1 MSFYIEIQNEGEIA
15 KTHLVLNFNAASKY
29 VSGESFFSLGKYVPV
44 PDKVEVEFKPSGYGV
59 SRTAVEIDV
68 GYDQFKEILLES
80 QSKHTIPSFKARF
93 I

>member
-1 MSFYIEIQNEGEIA
+1 MSFYIEIKNEGEVA
-15 KTHLVLNFNAASKY
+15 KTHLVLSFNAASKY
-29 VSGESFFSLGKYVPV
+29 VGGAGFFSFGKYEPD
-44 PDKVEVEFKPSGYGV
+44 PDKVEVEFQQSSYSR

-80 QSKHTIPSFKARF
+80 QSKHTIPSFKART